1 MSLRATT
8 WQTVGPFFSIG
19 MKSRYLADLAA
30 PEAEGQRIV
39 VQGHVFDGDEA
50 PISDA
55 ILEIWQANA
64 HGKYA
69 HPDDREDKPLDPG
82 FLGYGR
88 VPTDAEGRFAF
99 STIKPGA
106 VGSSSESV
114 QAPHL
119 VVGLMMRGLLR
130 RLVTRMYFRGEPL
143 NEQDE
148 ILRRVPT
155 ARRATLLMTRDAQKP
170 DVFRWDIHMQGAAET
185 VFFDF

>member
-1 MSLRATT
+1 MSLHATT

-19 MKSRYLADLAA
+19 MKSRYLADLAG
-30 PEAEGQRIV
+30 PQAEGQRIV
-39 VQGHVFDGDEA
+39 VQGRVLDGDEA

-69 HPDDREDKPLDPG
+69 HPDDRQDKPVDPG

-106 VGSSSESV
+106 VGLSGESV

-119 VVGLMMRGLLR
+119 LVGLMMRGLLR
-130 RLVTRMYFRGEPL
+130 RLVTRMYFPGEPL

-155 ARRATLLMTRDAQKP
+155 ARRATLLMTRDTQKP

>member
-19 MKSRYLADLAA
+19 MKSRYLADLAG
-30 PEAEGQRIV
+30 PQAEGQRIV
-39 VQGHVFDGDEA
+39 VQGHVFDGDQA

-69 HPDDREDKPLDPG
+69 HPDDHQDKPVDPG
-82 FLGYGR
+82 FLGHGR

-106 VGSSSESV
+106 VGLSGELV

-130 RLVTRMYFRGEPL
+130 RLVTRMYFPGEPL

-148 ILRRVPT
+148 ILRRVPA
-155 ARRATLLMTRDAQKP
+155 ARRATLVMTRDTQKP